1 MTSALQR
8 PLDLPRLVMRRAG
21 WVALGAWLTMLVL
34 GLQRAGIDME
44 QEVAGARTLAVLV
57 SRLAQPSAA
66 SDATLIPELQRIVQ
80 SEPTRHLALTVRDA
94 DGTVLLA
101 TADDEPLSAP
111 LSWLVRLHRALLP
124 AHEPAPLSWRLARDD
139 GLPWTVTVLVS
150 HESERAEAVNN
161 LAALLGLGALG
172 SVALLLAMG
181 WNVHRSFRPMRS
193 LLQAIAALR
202 DDDARALR
210 ALPPMPIGEL
220 QAIATALRE
229 LADALERAEQQRRV
243 LSQQVLTLQEDERQR
258 IARELHD
265 EFGQRLTALRADA
278 AWLARRIGQDAQANA
293 VVSAMS
299 AQCEA
304 LQREIRSL
312 LTRLSPAGASDGTA
326 DLLRLQRLLEDLVQ
340 AWNTS
345 PGQTVHFALALQVRG
360 ADGRALPWPAPE
372 QASACALPHELCLA
386 LYRISQ
392 EALTNV
398 ARHANASQATLQ
410 LTLQQGDD
418 GDSLHWQ
425 VSDDGAGL
433 GSLQVALQRGSGLA
447 GIRQRVWALGSD
459 LECEAAQA
467 GTPDRAGV
475 CLRARFRM
483 PVGELSG
490 EGHAFAAA

>member
-1 MTSALQR
+1 
-8 PLDLPRLVMRRAG
+8 MRRAG
-21 WVALGAWLTMLVL
+21 WVALGAWLLMLVL
-34 GLQRAGIDME
+34 GLQRAGLDME
-44 QEVAGARTLAVLV
+44 HEVAAARTMAAVV
-57 SRLAQPSAA
+57 ARLAQPSAA
-66 SDATLIPELQRIVQ
+66 SDAELIPALKRIVNA
-80 SEPTRHLALTVRDA
+80 EAPRHLSLALRDA
-94 DGTVLLA
+94 DGAVLLA

-111 LSWLVRLHRALLP
+111 LSWLVQWHRALLP
-124 AHEPAPLSWRLARDD
+124 VHEPAPVSWLLPRD
-139 GLPWTVTVLVS
+139 GSRPWTVIVSVS
-150 HESERAEAVNN
+150 HESERAEAVTN
-161 LAALLGLGALG
+161 LAALLGLGAVG

-193 LLQAIAALR
+193 LLRAIAALR

-210 ALPPMPIGEL
+210 DLPPMPIGEL
-220 QAIATALRE
+220 QAIAGALRE
-229 LADALERAEQQRRV
+229 LADALEAAERQRRT

-278 AWLARRIGQDAQANA
+278 AWLSHRVAGDAQALR
-293 VVSAMS
+293 VVQSMS
-299 AQCEA
+299 VQYEA

-312 LTRLSPAGASDGTA
+312 LTRLSLPAADGAA

-345 PGQTVHFALALQVRG
+345 PGQAVHFVLALQVRA

-372 QASACALPHELCLA
+372 QAGAHTLPQELCLA

-398 ARHANASQATLQ
+398 ARHADASQATLQ
-410 LTLQQGDD
+410 LTLRHGGD
-418 GDSLHWQ
+418 GDSLQWQ

-433 GSLQVALQRGSGLA
+433 GSLQVALQRGNGLA

-459 LECEAAQA
+459 LECEAARA

-475 CLRARFRM
+475 CLRAHFRM
-483 PVGELSG
+483 PAGEPCGGS
-490 EGHAFAAA
+490 HAFAAG

>member
-1 MTSALQR
+1 MTSAQQP

-21 WVALGAWLTMLVL
+21 WVALGAWLVMLVL
-34 GLQRAGIDME
+34 GLQRAGLDME
-44 QEVAGARTLAVLV
+44 QEVQAARTMAELV
-57 SRLAQPSAA
+57 ARLAQPSAM
-66 SDATLIPELQRIVQ
+66 SDVELIAQLRRVVRADGP
-80 SEPTRHLALTVRDA
+80 RHLALSVQNA
-94 DGTVLLA
+94 DGTVLFA
-101 TADDEPLSAP
+101 TADDEPLGAP
-111 LSWLVRLHRALLP
+111 LSWLVHLHRVLIPVQEPTPVSWQLLRDGGRP
-124 AHEPAPLSWRLARDD
+124 WR
-139 GLPWTVTVLVS
+139 VTVAVS
-150 HESERAEAVNN
+150 HESERAEAVTN
-161 LAALLGLGALG
+161 LAALLALGAIG
-172 SVALLLAMG
+172 SAALLLAMG
-181 WNVHRSFRPMRS
+181 WSVHRSFRPMRS
-193 LLQAIAALR
+193 LLHSIAALR
-202 DDDARALR
+202 DDDAQALR
-210 ALPPMPIGEL
+210 ALPPMPISEL
-220 QAIATALRE
+220 QSIATGLRE
-229 LADALERAEQQRRV
+229 LADALEAAERQRRA
-243 LSQQVLTLQEDERQR
+243 LSTQVLTLQEDERQR

-278 AWLARRIGQDAQANA
+278 AWLARRIGHDAQASG
-293 VVSAMS
+293 VVSAM
-299 AQCEA
+299 ATQCEA

-345 PGQTVHFALALQVRG
+345 PGKTVHFALALQVHG
-360 ADGRALPWPAPE
+360 ADGRVLPWPAPE

-398 ARHANASQATLQ
+398 ARHANASRATLQ

-459 LECEAAQA
+459 LECEAAHA
-467 GTPDRAGV
+467 GTDRAGLR
-475 CLRARFRM
+475 LRARFRM
-483 PVGELSG
+483 PGGELSG